1 MLMNSGGAGV
11 RGVRGGEG
19 LQVEWAGLPGDWSPP
34 ASSIIHKIVFRLAP
48 SLTRLHSK
56 FEQT

>member
-48 SLTRLHSK
+48 VSNTVTL
-56 FEQT
+56 EI